1 MRAVVTVTGIDR
13 RGVVAA
19 VSSFLAEKR
28 VNIEEITQTILG
40 GRFAMMMVVDTSEIQ
55 EEFSLLAVE
64 AAALGDRIEM
74 NIRLQ
79 HADIF
84 EAMHTV

>member
-1 MRAVVTVTGIDR
+1 MRAVVTVTGVDR
-13 RGVVAA
+13 KGVVAA
-19 VSSFLAEKR
+19 VSGFLAEKD

-40 GRFAMMMVVDTSEIQ
+40 GRFAMIMVVEIP
-55 EEFSLLAVE
+55 EAGAELTALAAE
-64 AAALGDRIEM
+64 AAALGERIGM

-84 EAMHTV
+84 DAMHTV